1 MVEFVL
7 RVGEGEYD
15 EMDATWTYVLDRVAI
30 VVAERG
36 DAAHVVTVYRVSSH
50 SMNLML
56 TFDADVNA
64 LYVQFSERDVVE
76 TIQLA
81 KGVMLDVDVDGEAV
95 GLEILNAIPGWLR
108 HYPPCQIP

>member
-1 MVEFVL
+1 
-7 RVGEGEYD
+7 
-15 EMDATWTYVLDRVAI
+15 
-30 VVAERG
+30 
-36 DAAHVVTVYRVSSH
+36 
-50 SMNLML
+50 MNPML

-95 GLEILNAIPGWLR
+95 GLEILNADTGLASALSTMPDTVKLAAFLR
-108 HYPPCQIP
+108 QRAA